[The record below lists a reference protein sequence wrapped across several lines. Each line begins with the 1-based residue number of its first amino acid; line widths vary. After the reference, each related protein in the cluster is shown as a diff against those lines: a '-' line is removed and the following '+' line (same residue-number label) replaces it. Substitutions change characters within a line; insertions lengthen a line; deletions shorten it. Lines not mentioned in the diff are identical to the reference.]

1 MTRALD
7 VEAIRSE
14 FPFTAEWAYLN
25 TASFGPFPQRTVRAV
40 QSWVAGI
47 GDAPNY
53 FESER
58 PDTLAE
64 TTQMMARLTG
74 STPDAIAWVPSL
86 ADGMNLLAH
95 SIDYRAGDNVVLLE
109 GEYPSVVY
117 PFRNLQRQDVALR
130 LVPRDARGRADLG
143 RIADTIDDR
152 TRAMAISYVEYID
165 GYRNDIPA
173 LGRLC
178 RERCVELFVDAT
190 QALGVQPIN
199 VPAFGATA
207 IVSHCFKWLMAGFGL
222 GVVVFAPGAV
232 ERLHVTYAGRLSVR
246 SPFDDPDYQLDWRDG
261 AARFQTGGLNE
272 AGMTALHASLS
283 LVSEAGPERS
293 AAHSVAL
300 LDVLADGLTSAGY
313 QIVSDLEPCHR
324 SQILTFTSGD
334 ADGDGE
340 VAKRLKEARVSVTQR
355 SSGFRVAPY
364 FFNTREDIERLLEAL
379 PPR

>member
-74 STPDAIAWVPSL
+74 STSDAIAWVPSL

-130 LVPRDARGRADLG
+130 LVPRDERGRADLG
-143 RIADTIDDR
+143 RIADAIDDR

-178 RERCVELFVDAT
+178 RERGVELFVDAT

-313 QIVSDLEPCHR
+313 QIVSDLESCHR